1 MKLPG
6 ELNDAT
12 ADAAAAAG
20 DVMVATADAAAD
32 NNMRRQRVGVR
43 TIATDVNG
51 LTQSLVIAR
60 LVSVVAQRG
69 RNSATDGL
77 AHFQ

>member
-6 ELNDAT
+6 ELNDAR
-12 ADAAAAAG
+12 APAAAG